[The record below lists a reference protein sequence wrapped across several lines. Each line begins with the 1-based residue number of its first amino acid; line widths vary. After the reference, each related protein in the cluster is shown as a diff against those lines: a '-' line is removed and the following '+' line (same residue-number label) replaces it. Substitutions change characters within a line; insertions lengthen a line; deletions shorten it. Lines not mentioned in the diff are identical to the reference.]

1 MKNNRKFGSFG
12 ENLAA
17 EYLEKEG
24 YSITARN
31 NVHFGYIETD
41 IICENESEILFVE
54 VKTRTDAEFS
64 LRYGR
69 PAAAV
74 TKKKL
79 ENMTLCARQYLYE
92 TKCPKKPRI
101 DVIEVYIKEN
111 DGAQSLSEKGIV
123 HIKNV
128 TG

>member
-1 MKNNRKFGSFG
+1 MKNNRKFGAFG
-12 ENLAA
+12 EDIAA
-17 EYLEKEG
+17 KCLEKEG
-24 YSITARN
+24 YTITGR
-31 NVHFGYIETD
+31 NVHFGHVETD

-69 PAAAV
+69 PASAV

-79 ENMTLCARQYLYE
+79 ENMTLGARQYLYE

-101 DVIEVYIKEN
+101 DVIEVYIKEG
-111 DGAQSLSEKGIV
+111 DGELALSEKGIV
-123 HIKNV
+123 HIRNV